1 MKDYLRESSPYDG
14 KFNFDIQNTQSTN
27 VGYIASQQTFEVIIQ
42 RILDNINIDIDKR
55 EGSFLFNQC
64 GPIAV
69 ELAKAYIQMGGLLNL
84 GFIQTNFDDFLDRRV
99 NEFGVYRKEGA
110 KATGEIMV
118 TGQDGATIN
127 NGSIIKA
134 NDLHYVVL
142 NDVLLPTDNIAYIEA
157 LEVGYKYNLIANTE
171 FELVEK
177 NNKITRLYNE
187 TDFKN
192 GVDIETDE
200 DLRKRFVKVVNNPS
214 TSGNKAH
221 YEEWAL
227 EVQGVGSARVYPL
240 WNGNGT
246 VKVMITGNDNK
257 PVSEEIIESTK
268 LHIEENMPI
277 GCKLSVTTPTNLN
290 VVVKASVELKEG
302 HELGEIKEEFETKLN
317 EYLKEV
323 TGELVYAKVYGIL
336 VNLLGVGDIQSLT
349 VNDNTINISIAE
361 DKLINISSVE
371 LSEVE

>member
-1 MKDYLRESSPYDG
+1 M
-14 KFNFDIQNTQSTN
+14 F
-27 VGYIASQQTFEVIIQ
+27 SQQTYEVIKQ
-42 RILDNINIDIDKR
+42 RILDNININIDKR
-55 EGSFLFNQC
+55 EGSFLNNQC
-64 GPIAV
+64 SPISV
-69 ELAKAYIQMGGLLNL
+69 ELAKAYIEMGGLLNL

-99 NEFGVYRKEGA
+99 GEFGVYRKEGA
-110 KATGEIMV
+110 KATGEIIV

-134 NDLHYVVL
+134 NDLYYVVL
-142 NDVLLPTDNIAYIEA
+142 NDVLLPTDNIAYVEA

-177 NNKITRLYNE
+177 NNKITRLHNE
-187 TDFKN
+187 TDFEN
-192 GVDIETDE
+192 GVDVETDE
-200 DLRKRFVKVVNNPS
+200 ELRKRFVKVVNNPS

-227 EVQGVGSARVYPL
+227 EVLGVGSARVYPL
-240 WNGNGT
+240 HNGPGT
-246 VKVMITGNDNK
+246 VKVMVAGNDNK
-257 PVSEEIIESTK
+257 PVSSEIIQNTK

-277 GCKLSVTTPTNLN
+277 GCSLTVTTPTLLN
-290 VVVKASVELKEG
+290 ITVKATVELKEG
-302 HELGEIKEEFETKLN
+302 YEIASIKEEFETKLN

-323 TGELVYAKVYGIL
+323 TNELVYAKVYGIL

-361 DKLINISSVE
+361 DKLINVSSIE
-371 LSEVE
+371 LSEVV